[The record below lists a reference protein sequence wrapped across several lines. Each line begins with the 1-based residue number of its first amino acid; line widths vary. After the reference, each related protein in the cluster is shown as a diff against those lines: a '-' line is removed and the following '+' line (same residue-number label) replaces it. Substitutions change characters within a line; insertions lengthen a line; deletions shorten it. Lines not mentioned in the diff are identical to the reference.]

1 MGETKHNR
9 APRGRD
15 EKETEMNAMNPLSK
29 NEDLMALAQRAVNV
43 DDPAGAMLAEMECRM
58 LMTQLAEQR
67 RVIENRAKSE
77 AEKEKMR
84 KAAAKATKEA
94 IATATALLAKDRA
107 GILSNLSLVR
117 TQLKAHFVERSAPI
131 DGALTA
137 LVAREHMLTLGPPG
151 TAKTELA
158 ETLSACIDFSTF
170 EIQLTKDTSPEE
182 VFGIFSAQKMMNEDR
197 YERCVDGVA
206 PVKQVWILDEI
217 FKAGSALLNG
227 FLLAIQQRKM
237 RNGAEMIDLV
247 LETVFGM
254 SNEYPED
261 PSLDALYDRFTLRY
275 WVESIGDQN
284 ALLGLLTTGTPE
296 VTAKLS
302 RCELEALRIMA
313 DQIPWGVDE
322 AKILLSIKS
331 AIENAGFAGSDRT
344 WIGKASKLVRARA
357 VVNGHDRVQPNDFL
371 VLADTLWKI
380 HTERPALLKVVGNA
394 ADPYGAQAASI
405 IDGVRIA
412 MKKLPSVDD
421 IKVGTLSKP
430 GAAKEMGE
438 IQAKLGGLRDSILDV
453 AEKSADNDSVKEAVE
468 VVETALKQLAK
479 RGQEITLY
487 RPVVG

>member
-1 MGETKHNR
+1 
-9 APRGRD
+9 
-15 EKETEMNAMNPLSK
+15 MNALSK
-29 NEDLMALAQRAVNV
+29 NEDLMALAQRAVNP
-43 DDPAGAMLAEMECRM
+43 DNPADAMLAQMECK
-58 LMTQLAEQR
+58 LKIEQLAEQR
-67 RVIENRAKSE
+67 RIIENRAKSE
-77 AEKEKMR
+77 AEKEEMR
-84 KAAAKATKEA
+84 KLAAKAKKEA
-94 IATATALLAKDRA
+94 IAKAQKLVAKDRD
-107 GILSNLSLVR
+107 GVLSNLSTIR

-131 DGALTA
+131 DGSLTA
-137 LVAREHMLTLGPPG
+137 LIAREHMLTLGPPG

-158 ETLSACIDFSTF
+158 EMISACIDFSVF

-227 FLLAIQQRKM
+227 FLLATQQRKM
-237 RNGAEMIDLV
+237 RNGSEMIELV

-275 WVESIGDQN
+275 WVDSIGDQN
-284 ALLGLLTTGTPE
+284 ALLGLLTTGTPD

-302 RCELEALRIMA
+302 RCALEALRIMA
-313 DQIPWGVDE
+313 DQIPWGKEE

-331 AIENAGFAGSDRT
+331 AIENAGYHGSDRT
-344 WIGKASKLVRARA
+344 WIGKASKLVKARA
-357 VVNGHDRVQPNDFL
+357 IVNGHSRVQPNDFL
-371 VLADTLWKI
+371 VLADTLWKV

-394 ADPYGAQAASI
+394 ADPYGAQATSI

-412 MKKLPSVDD
+412 MKKLPTVDD
-421 IKVGTLSKP
+421 IKIQMLTKSA
-430 GAAKEMGE
+430 AAKVMGE
-438 IQAKLGGLRDSILDV
+438 IQAELGGRRDAIMDV
-453 AEKSADNDSVKEAVE
+453 AEKSPDNDSVKEAVE

-487 RPVVG
+487 RPVNG